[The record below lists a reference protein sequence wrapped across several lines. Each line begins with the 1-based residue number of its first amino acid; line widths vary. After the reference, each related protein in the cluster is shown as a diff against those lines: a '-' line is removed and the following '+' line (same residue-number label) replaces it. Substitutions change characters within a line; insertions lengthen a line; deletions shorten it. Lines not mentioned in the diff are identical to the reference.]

1 MNKISL
7 LDCTLRDGGY
17 VNDWFFGSKNIKKI
31 INHLKNAKI
40 DMIECGFLS
49 NKYTYNTDRSLF
61 DTTQRFK
68 DVLPEKNNSSLCK
81 YLCMVNYG
89 EFNAEDLPDCDS
101 KAIDGIRVAF
111 HKKDLHHA
119 VEFCNEIAKKGYLLF
134 MQPMVTVIYSDT
146 ELLKL
151 IDRANEINPYAFY
164 IVDSFGVMKRND
176 LLRLFY
182 LVDNNLNQDIKI
194 GYHSHNNLQLAFS
207 NAQSFYDINTL
218 RHRII
223 DSSVFGM
230 GRGAGNLCTELFVH
244 YLNSIEK
251 ERYKI
256 EPLLE
261 IVDDVLSK
269 EYSKH
274 FWGYSL
280 PHYLSSTENCH
291 PNYATFL
298 NDKHTLSVR
307 SISNILKMIDEE
319 KRCNFDKS
327 YVEDKYVAYQTNKI
341 EDSATIEELKNAFD
355 HKDIVLILPGK
366 SIKEDVDLI
375 EQHLKDPN
383 KLAISINFIPNEF
396 KCDYHFFSNEKRYE
410 TVNNT
415 VPFKVN
421 KFITTSSIKSKLE
434 SKHTV
439 NYGDLVNNTELV
451 EDNSVL
457 MFLKLLNRLNVNK
470 IQIAGFDGFSC
481 NEQDNYS
488 DPDMSFNRNVEV
500 INALNEGIKKELKKL
515 KKHIEIEFITPSIFN
530 CD

>member
-17 VNDWFFGSKNIKKI
+17 VNDWSFGVKNIKKI
-31 INHLKNAKI
+31 INYLKNARI

-49 NKYTYNTDRSLF
+49 NKYSYNPDKSLF
-61 DTTQRFK
+61 DLIQRFK
-68 DVLPEKNNSSLCK
+68 DVLPGKNNNSNCN

-89 EFNAEDLPDCDS
+89 EYNAEDLPDCDGEY
-101 KAIDGIRVAF
+101 IDGIRVAF
-111 HKKDLHHA
+111 HKKDLLNA
-119 VEFCNEIAKKGYLLF
+119 VKLCKNIAKKGYLLF
-134 MQPMVTVIYSDT
+134 MQPMVTVIYSDAQLL
-146 ELLKL
+146 ELVKM
-151 IDRANEINPYAFY
+151 ANDIKPYAFY
-164 IVDSFGVMKRND
+164 LVDSFGVMNKND

-182 LVDNNLNQDIKI
+182 LVDNNLHQDIKI

-207 NAQSFYDINTL
+207 NAQSFYNINTQ

-244 YLNSIEK
+244 YINSIEK
-251 ERYKI
+251 ESYKI

-269 EYSKH
+269 EYLKH

-307 SISNILKMIDEE
+307 SISNILKMIDGE
-319 KRCNFDKS
+319 KRCNFDKK
-327 YVEDKYVAYQTNKI
+327 YIEDKYILYQANHIDDK
-341 EDSATIEELKNAFD
+341 STIEELKSVFNQ
-355 HKDIVLILPGK
+355 KNVILILPGK
-366 SIKEDVDLI
+366 SIMVNSRLI
-375 EQHLKDPN
+375 EQHLNKPN
-383 KLAISINFIPNEF
+383 NLVISINFISNDY

-410 TVNNT
+410 DFNKNSSY
-415 VPFKVN
+415 KVN
-421 KFITTSSIKSKLE
+421 KFITTSNIDSQSKSKYI
-434 SKHTV
+434 V
-439 NYGDLVNNTELV
+439 NYSDLINNTELV
-451 EDNSVL
+451 QDNSVL
-457 MFLKLLNRLNVNK
+457 MFIKLLDRLNINK

-481 NEQDNYS
+481 NEQDNYF

-500 INALNEGIKKELKKL
+500 IGSLNDGIKKELKKI
-515 KKHIEIEFITPSIFN
+515 KKHINIEFITPSIFN
-530 CD
+530 NE